1 MCESQEN
8 ISVRTRKVIDQYN
21 KNRYNKFQSEEK
33 KMIKYYKLFDMLTR
47 RGMKKTDLDLS
58 SKTIAKL
65 SKGANLNTD
74 VIDKICMQLN
84 CQPADIMEYVPNEQE
99 RSSLDYMPGIKLSS
113 IKKHIAIPLN
123 AEWEEQM
130 TEEVIEQFW
139 NRYEIY
145 HNAIS
150 KEMFVEILYTCAYM
164 GKGKQLR
171 FDEDKMIMLIK
182 RYADM
187 SKVEL

>member
-1 MCESQEN
+1 
-8 ISVRTRKVIDQYN
+8 
-21 KNRYNKFQSEEK
+21 
-33 KMIKYYKLFDMLTR
+33 MIKYYKLNDLLNR
-47 RGMKKTDLDLS
+47 RGMKKTDLLDIIS
-58 SKTIAKL
+58 SPTLAKL
-65 SKGANLNTD
+65 SKGETIKTD
-74 VIDKICMQLN
+74 IIDKICKKLN
-84 CQPADIMEYVPNEQE
+84 CQPGDIMEYIPDENVYN
-99 RSSLDYMPGIKLSS
+99 LTTAMPGIK
-113 IKKHIAIPLN
+113 IPFGKRHIEMPLN

-130 TEEVIEQFW
+130 TEEVIELFW

-164 GKGKQLR
+164 GKNKQLR
-171 FDEDKMIMLIK
+171 FDEDKMLMLIK